1 METVLKRMRCPLG
14 YSWSFG
20 GRFNDS
26 EDAGQVMV
34 FNTLLALVM
43 IVVVM
48 AALFESLL
56 FPFAIVRGVAF
67 SALGVFW
74 LFWIP
79 STPFSRS
86 EERRVGKECVRTCRS
101 RCWRY
106 LKKKKTI
113 K

>member
-1 METVLKRMRCPLG
+1 METVLKRMRFPPG

-56 FPFAIVRGVAF
+56 FPFAIVSGVAF

-74 LFWIP
+74 LFWIT
-79 STPFSRS
+79 STTFSIMASIGIQIGRAS
-86 EERRVGKECVRTCRS
+86 CWERVVEYV
-101 RCWRY
+101 
-106 LKKKKTI
+106 
-113 K
+113 